1 VPFVHPV
8 LMERG
13 RKRLQKL
20 RERRMKAAAL
30 VEQGERQA
38 SVAHILGVSRQRVS
52 EWWLAWRNGD
62 TEAMAFAGRIADL
75 VEVEQ
80 YHPDLLVSWGKV
92 QVTLSTDSVGGLSE
106 NDFVL
111 AAKVEALPR
120 EGSARGRA

>member
-1 VPFVHPV
+1 
-8 LMERG
+8 MERG